1 MQRSEQGPP
10 LLTES
15 SRTRLTL
22 TSSGATVLGSI
33 GTKGMVAAVFALA
46 ALVAL
51 AYLVLGQHGSRGDG
65 HLRSGKAAASLQ
77 ATDVAN
83 NTEDVVTDEEE
94 LRQGTETDTPDSD
107 WIPAEEEA
115 RKLVAGPA
123 QAPASRKGRRAASH
137 HSVGAGRNHRF
148 VAAKSARHAAP
159 SSGLPAWP
167 RSATRRPTLSTPM

>member
-1 MQRSEQGPP
+1 MTCF
-10 LLTES
+10 LLPWRHRNAS
-15 SRTRLTL
+15 SRRVKTWRPCDENIAGVNIRVLSDVNL
-22 TSSGATVLGSI
+22 PIPAHAGFDRSKPGGSGLRHVLRNPREKRRAI
-33 GTKGMVAAVFALA
+33 
-46 ALVAL
+46 
-51 AYLVLGQHGSRGDG
+51 R
-65 HLRSGKAAASLQ
+65 
-77 ATDVAN
+77 TDVAN

-115 RKLVAGPA
+115 RKLVADPA